1 MSWLILT
8 ICSALL
14 LGFYDYFKKLALR
27 DNAVMPVLFGSVAA
41 GAVLWLP
48 VVVWAWLVPGQFPP
62 VVRAVVEVPAG
73 GHILLAAKAVLV
85 GASWWFGY
93 CGLKALPLS
102 IASPIR
108 ATGPL
113 WTIAFAVLLFGEAP
127 SFKQWA
133 GVVIVLSA
141 FFAFTFVGR
150 REGIHFHRHAGV
162 WFMIA
167 ATLLGASSSLYDKY
181 LLQHAGLGPCQVQ
194 AWFTIYMALMLAPAL
209 LIWARSANGS
219 AWHWHWSIPVIGIT
233 LLGADILY
241 FTAIS
246 QPGALIALISPVRR
260 ASVAV
265 SFLLGILVFKERQI
279 GAKAVCVAAIITGI
293 ILLA

>member
-14 LGFYDYFKKLALR
+14 LGCYDYFKKLALR

-41 GAVLWLP
+41 GAAVWLP
-48 VVVWAWLVPGQFPP
+48 LVAWAWISPGSLPP
-62 VVRAVVEVPAG
+62 ALRGVAAVSLG
-73 GHILLAAKAVLV
+73 GHTLLFAKAALV
-85 GASWWFGY
+85 GASWLLGY
-93 CGLKALPLS
+93 YGLKALPLS

-113 WTIAFAVLLFGEAP
+113 WTIAFAVMIFGESP
-127 SFKQWA
+127 SPKQWA
-133 GVVIVLSA
+133 GVLVVLAA

-150 REGIHFHRHAGV
+150 REGIHFHRHVGV
-162 WFMIA
+162 WFMIG
-167 ATLLGASSSLYDKY
+167 ATLLGASSSLYDKF

-194 AWFTIYMALMLAPAL
+194 AWFTIYMVLMLAPAL
-209 LIWARSANGS
+209 AVWSRARDRH
-219 AWHWHWSIPVIGIT
+219 AWHWHWSIPVIGLT

-241 FTAIS
+241 FTAIA

-260 ASVAV
+260 SSVAV
-265 SFLLGILVFKERQI
+265 SFLLGILLFRERQI
-279 GAKAVCVAAIITGI
+279 WSKAACVAAIITGV